1 MLRVDADD
9 GRAEALMAALL
20 LVLVAEEVEGEDRER
35 QVNHVVEL
43 ASHLPGRQLTGIRLR
58 LEVIGATVQPVLV
71 AVRVQLIEVL
81 ELIERVMLQ
90 VVGLYSDEEIKV
102 LVNNFMIGAY

>member
-43 ASHLPGRQLTGIRLR
+43 ASHLPG
-58 LEVIGATVQPVLV
+58 
-71 AVRVQLIEVL
+71 
-81 ELIERVMLQ
+81 
-90 VVGLYSDEEIKV
+90 
-102 LVNNFMIGAY
+102 